1 MNKIS
6 NFFFLLILT
15 SCSTVYY
22 NFWETLGKE
31 KRDLL
36 KSKIENVTESQD
48 DIKEEF
54 EDTLSKIRSQYK
66 FKETDL
72 ERTYDSLK
80 SDYEGL
86 DKESK
91 YLSSQINKSEDIAND
106 LFSEWKT
113 EAYKLN
119 NKSYKAQSLNKLTKT
134 KTKFKTTLR
143 SMRIIEK
150 DLAKVLKRF
159 NDQVIFIKHNLNA
172 KIVANLKSE
181 LISIEAQI
189 KRLIRQINS
198 STSKAKNFIKDI

>member
-1 MNKIS
+1 MHKITAL
-6 NFFFLLILT
+6 FFFILIT

-36 KSKIENVTESQD
+36 KSKMENVTESQD
-48 DIKEEF
+48 DLKEEF
-54 EDTLSKIRSQYK
+54 EDTLSKIRSEYK

-80 SDYEGL
+80 SDYDSL

-91 YLSSQINKSEDIAND
+91 YLSSQIKKSEDIAND
-106 LFSEWKT
+106 LFSEWKN

-134 KTKFKTTLR
+134 KLKFKTTLR
-143 SMRIIEK
+143 SMRAIEK

-172 KIVANLKSE
+172 KIVGNLKSE

-198 STSKAKNFIKDI
+198 SSLKAKSFIKDI